1 MKFLDQVKL
10 QVKAGKGGD
19 GVISF
24 RREFRVDKGGPDG
37 GDGGHGGSIYFVG
50 DTGLNTLFTLKFN
63 KIIKGNDGENGRGKN
78 QYGAKGENKYIKVP
92 LGTIVK
98 NGEKIIA
105 DITEEKKYLIASGG
119 KGGKGNAKFKTSRNT
134 APRLSENG
142 DPGEQLNLFLS
153 LKVLADVGFVGK
165 PSAGKSTLLSKISNA
180 KPKIAS
186 YSFTT
191 LTPQLGFVYAGDNDF
206 VAADLPGLIEG
217 ASKGKGLG
225 YEFLKHIERCRLI
238 AHIIDFGSE
247 EKNPIEDYE
256 IINNELKSY
265 DFELENK
272 KQVVIANKM
281 DKSIFKEKLMKFKK
295 RYPNLEVISISA
307 LEEKGISQLKNKLSN
322 ELKTIKE
329 VEFNTNLDE
338 VTIELE
344 DDIKIN
350 NPFTGF
356 YEITG
361 NEIKRIYDKIPLNSN
376 DNLRRFNKLMK
387 NTGVWELLNKKG
399 IKDGDTVI
407 IYDYE
412 FIWGEEYFNDW
423 V

>member
-10 QVKAGKGGD
+10 QVHAGKGGD

-24 RREFRVDKGGPDG
+24 RREFRVDRGGPDG
-37 GDGGHGGSIYFVG
+37 GDGGHGGSVYFIG
-50 DTGLNTLFTLKFN
+50 DTGLNTLFTLKFS

-78 QYGAKGENKYIKVP
+78 QFGAKGEDKIVKVP

-98 NGEKIIA
+98 ENDRIIA
-105 DITEEKKYLIASGG
+105 DIVEEKKYLIASGG

-142 DPGEQLNLFLS
+142 DQGESFELYLT

-191 LTPQLGFVYAGDNDF
+191 LSPQLGFVFAGEKDF

-217 ASKGKGLG
+217 ASQGKGLG
-225 YEFLKHIERCRLI
+225 HEFLKHIERCRLI
-238 AHIIDFGSE
+238 AHVIDFGSE
-247 EKNPIEDYE
+247 DKNPIEDYR

-265 DFELENK
+265 DLKLEK
-272 KQVVIANKM
+272 RKQIVVANKM
-281 DKSIFKEKLMKFKK
+281 DQPIFEQNLKEFKRTFPK
-295 RYPNLEVISISA
+295 VEIVEISA
-307 LEEKGISQLKNKLSN
+307 LEEKGLSKLKHKLS
-322 ELKTIKE
+322 EAVHSIKE
-329 VEFNTNLDE
+329 IEFSSSIDE

-344 DDIKIN
+344 ENVVIN
-350 NPFTGF
+350 KPFTGYF
-356 YEITG
+356 EVLG
-361 NEIKRIYDKIPLNSN
+361 KAVERIYNKIPLNSN

-387 NTGVWELLNKKG
+387 NIGVWDKLNENG
-399 IKDGDTVI
+399 IKDGDTVTI
-407 IYDYE
+407 FGYE
-412 FIWGEEYFNDW
+412 FVWGEEYFDD
-423 V
+423 